1 MVYLHPARLTLSSSI
16 KGTIETIFMVKKTFH
31 LVEGLMSW
39 SEKPYFHTNGGKV
52 ASESRNVRKNLFFKQ
67 LYMGN

>member
-1 MVYLHPARLTLSSSI
+1 MYVL
-16 KGTIETIFMVKKTFH
+16 ETTFYGKKTFH